1 MLSTSVLTKGAVFQT
16 DFNFK
21 LNIMYTVLSI
31 ILIVF
36 AILQIILFFKVWAMT
51 NNVKEI
57 ARKLYCFNEPKDNV
71 RKALLLN
78 DKDKAIEILKDAMA
92 QEIVEFVENP
102 TGSEYSCLQDIY
114 GKYQNKFEKL
124 GVNEIPLRK
133 FEKASEIR
141 SIID

>member
-1 MLSTSVLTKGAVFQT
+1 
-16 DFNFK
+16 
-21 LNIMYTVLSI
+21 MYTVLSI